1 MVIISIIFDIKV
13 KYNLREIEYILK
25 IKFFFKFI
33 SLLWII
39 IKQQSNQL
47 I

>member
-1 MVIISIIFDIKV
+1 MVIISFIFDIKV
-13 KYNLREIEYILK
+13 KYNLRGIEYILK
-25 IKFFFKFI
+25 IKFFFQFI